1 MDYANLLNTCIMDKP
16 FVSFIITCYDL
27 PVRMLAECIDSILR
41 LSLRPNER
49 EIIVVDDGSEKS
61 PVSDLTKYGDDIIY
75 IRQRHQGLSAARNTG
90 IQMARGEYLQ
100 FVDGD
105 DQLVLSAYDHCI
117 DLIRLSH
124 PEMVVFNF
132 TKTARED
139 KVCQDSPLQSGNSY
153 MRHHNIHGTACGYLF
168 SRTILGDLRFTPGI
182 YHEDEEFT
190 PLLLLRAE
198 SICVTD
204 AEAYLYQT
212 RPNSIITDS
221 HIRKKIQRLSDLRDI
236 ILRLNTTA
244 DRLPADDK
252 TALQRRV
259 AQLTMD
265 YLYNII
271 LLTQSRHYL
280 DRKIS
285 ELRRYGL
292 FPLPDRDYTSKY
304 VWFRRMSNSPK
315 GLNLMMR
322 IIPFLNKKR

>member
-1 MDYANLLNTCIMDKP
+1 MDKP

-244 DRLPADDK
+244 DRLPADNK
-252 TALQRRV
+252 TALQEYLQAQGFPSPEYRTVAEEGPAHLRV
-259 AQLTMD
+259 FTVAVYSQQQEIGQGSG
-265 YLYNII
+265 N
-271 LLTQSRHYL
+271 
-280 DRKIS
+280 
-285 ELRRYGL
+285 
-292 FPLPDRDYTSKY
+292 SKKKAEQAAAGAALK
-304 VWFRRMSNSPK
+304 R
-315 GLNLMMR
+315 LNEAEGQA
-322 IIPFLNKKR
+322 